1 MKKKISLLGL
11 VLVLVLGLFTG
22 CGRSDTTEYDQAELE
37 QYADYII
44 QSFSMMSEENAA
56 SFQNVSDLE
65 LDLTLLNIGL
75 PITSDNFL
83 SMIDAWN
90 SGVDE
95 CGAFVSR
102 GDYTM
107 KTTNDGVRL
116 TTEASFADRDASI
129 EFAFDEKSNME
140 SLTVSASYTIGEI
153 LQKAGLN
160 TVLGMGTTFVVLI
173 FLSFIIW
180 LLKFIPV
187 LEKKFRKS
195 PEAVP
200 SSEGT
205 AAAPAPVPAAD
216 TDMTDD
222 TELAAVIAAAVAA
235 AEGTSPDGFIVRSI
249 KRRKSN
255 NWN

>member
-44 QSFSMMSEENAA
+44 QSFSMMTEENAA
-56 SFQNVSDLE
+56 SFQNASDLE

-95 CGAFVSR
+95 CGTFVSR

-107 KTTNDGVRL
+107 ETTNDGVRL

-129 EFAFDEKSNME
+129 EFAFDENSNME
-140 SLTVSASYTIGEI
+140 SLTVSANYTIGEI

-187 LEKKFRKS
+187 LEKKFRKN
-195 PEAVP
+195 PETP
-200 SSEGT
+200 SSSEET
-205 AAAPAPVPAAD
+205 VTAPVPVPVTEAD
-216 TDMTDD
+216 VTDD

-235 AEGTSPDGFIVRSI
+235 SEGTSPDGFIVRSI

-255 NWN
+255 KWN